1 MTKLPVN
8 FSAEWRA
15 GQTVDPNVDLY
26 SADGMEFLLYKTTK
40 EMYDQYDM
48 DDYALPALKLTLPEA
63 GPLSLFA
70 AVLAVI
76 RRLIGLCHL

>member
-1 MTKLPVN
+1 MGVYN

-48 DDYALPALKLTLPEA
+48 DDYALPALKLTEDENFMVS
-63 GPLSLFA
+63 PLRTEWNNYFSEMFFN
-70 AVLAVI
+70 
-76 RRLIGLCHL
+76 